1 MKSNKINVTIR
12 IDKDIWELAK
22 IMLPCSRNAF
32 IEKQLKNYV
41 DSIDEIKQLEQ
52 EIEEANQSL
61 AIKQEKLN
69 YLKEIRE
76 RNNRNKETINKAM
89 ETVFNIVQEHGEIS
103 ESQITY
109 IANHNNINRSVLVG
123 EINKFKFKI
132 SKYTKEEK
140 ETTIKNV
147 KI

>member
-69 YLKEIRE
+69 HLKEIRE

-123 EINKFKFKI
+123 EIKKFKFKI

>member
-69 YLKEIRE
+69 HLKEIRE

-109 IANHNNINRSVLVG
+109 IANHNNINRSILVG
-123 EINKFKFKI
+123 EIKKFKFKI

>member
-69 YLKEIRE
+69 HLKEIRE

-89 ETVFNIVQEHGEIS
+89 ETVFNIVQKHGEIS

-123 EINKFKFKI
+123 EIKKFKFKI

>member
-41 DSIDEIKQLEQ
+41 DSIDEIKRLEQ

-69 YLKEIRE
+69 HLKEIRE

-109 IANHNNINRSVLVG
+109 IANHNNLNRSVLVG
-123 EINKFKFKI
+123 EIKKFKFKI

>member
-69 YLKEIRE
+69 HLKEIRE

-123 EINKFKFKI
+123 EIKKFKFKI

-140 ETTIKNV
+140 KPLL
-147 KI
+147 KM